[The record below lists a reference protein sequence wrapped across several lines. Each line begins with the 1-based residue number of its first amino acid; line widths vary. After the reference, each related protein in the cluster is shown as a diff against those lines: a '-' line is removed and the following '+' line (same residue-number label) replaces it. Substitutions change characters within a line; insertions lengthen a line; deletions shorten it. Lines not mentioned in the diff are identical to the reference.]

1 MSNSSIGHL
10 RIVPCDQLDTA
21 AANAAKEVGL
31 TYDLRK
37 QDEDGCLMNISSASD
52 YSASPVLQSL
62 WKWFLA
68 GIWNICLW

>member
-1 MSNSSIGHL
+1 MVLKKGLVFHVQRNQQVQSVSHSSIGHL

-52 YSASPVLQSL
+52 
-62 WKWFLA
+62 
-68 GIWNICLW
+68 